1 MLQAPPQGQQG
12 PRGAH
17 LPGKVGCHGG
27 APYPK
32 DCPGVEIPL
41 VPVKEQKVVG
51 EEEDVDAQPGCL
63 QGKATAS

>member
-1 MLQAPPQGQQG
+1 MKGAPTPLQQAPRG
-12 PRGAH
+12 PAWAGRV
-17 LPGKVGCHGG
+17 LGG

-32 DCPGVEIPL
+32 DGPGVEIPL

-63 QGKATAS
+63 QGKVTAL